1 METENKTATVAELKS
16 GQRVYDAEFGVIIH
30 SGLAV
35 EEGLKIKEPREYIF
49 FTDPED
55 EETEP
60 ERIVIK
66 DPNRIVELLT

>member
-1 METENKTATVAELKS
+1 MQTENKTVTVAELKS

-30 SGLAV
+30 SGLGV
-35 EEGLKIKEPREYIF
+35 DDGLKIKEPKEYIF

-55 EETEP
+55 EAVEP

-66 DPNRIVELLT
+66 DPNRTVELLT